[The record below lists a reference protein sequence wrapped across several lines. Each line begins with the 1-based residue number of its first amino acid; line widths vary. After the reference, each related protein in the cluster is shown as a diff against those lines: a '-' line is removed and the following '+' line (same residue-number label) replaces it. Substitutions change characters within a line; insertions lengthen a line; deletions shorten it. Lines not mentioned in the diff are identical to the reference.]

1 MELSAFTV
9 LSWAANGWKDADR
22 KNIIEQ
28 TVIMPA
34 RIFPD
39 GNKLSVKDFRL
50 RNPPPRG
57 FGLSKIAGQFTFSVM
72 ETVVL
77 SEYEIHMI

>member
-50 RNPPPRG
+50 RNSPPSRG
-57 FGLSKIAGQFTFSVM
+57 FGVREAT
-72 ETVVL
+72 VL
-77 SEYEIHMI
+77 SEYEIHMV